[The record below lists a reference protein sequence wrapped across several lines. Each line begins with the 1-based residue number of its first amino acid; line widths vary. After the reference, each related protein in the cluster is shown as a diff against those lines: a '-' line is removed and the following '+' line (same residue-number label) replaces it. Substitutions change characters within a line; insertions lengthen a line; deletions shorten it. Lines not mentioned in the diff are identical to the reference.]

1 MDFEQTACPCGKR
14 RKSKK
19 GLNMTGQEKLSR
31 AEATQMA
38 KSLLMQAGQVV
49 DPERSRLEQVL
60 RAVEQL
66 SLPHM
71 AIERMMTVVR
81 LVQIARE
88 TAAELDLLLER
99 ERDKACDGGET

>member
-1 MDFEQTACPCGKR
+1 
-14 RKSKK
+14 
-19 GLNMTGQEKLSR
+19 MTGQEKLSR